1 MVGPAPLTPIQH
13 WFFAQDVADPHH
25 YNQSTMI
32 EVPAS
37 LRPDTIERALAAV
50 TTHHDALRLSF
61 ERVAG
66 AWQQAHAAPPL
77 AIALGV
83 TSLADAAPAAR
94 QAAMLATATGMQESF
109 TLSAP
114 PLLRAHLFQFGPD
127 APQRLLVVAHHLVID
142 GVSWRI
148 LFEDLY
154 TACRQ
159 LEAGH
164 VVQLP
169 ARTTA
174 WRDWS
179 TRLSELGAT
188 ALDGLGPTTGSTGT
202 PASRR
207 ASTICR
213 SAPAPKPARRSS
225 SSTRSR
231 HSRCCRTCRVHSTRR
246 SMKSC

>member
-188 ALDGLGPTTGSTGT
+188 ALDGLSLTTGSTGT

-213 SAPAPKPARRSS
+213 SAPAPAG
-225 SSTRSR
+225 STVVEFDAQQTLALLQDVPRIQ
-231 HSRCCRTCRVHSTRR
+231 HADQ
-246 SMKSC
+246 